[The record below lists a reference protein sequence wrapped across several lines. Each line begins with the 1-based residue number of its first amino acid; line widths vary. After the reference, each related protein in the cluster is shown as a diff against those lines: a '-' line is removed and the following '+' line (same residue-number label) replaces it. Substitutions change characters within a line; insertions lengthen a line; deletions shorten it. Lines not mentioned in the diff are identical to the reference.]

1 MTINYANLERN
12 IIIMSDK
19 HTKDMSKNHRS
30 RLRKRYELG
39 GADSFDDYLM
49 MELLLFDFIPR
60 VDTYPAAH
68 RLIDTFGSIEK
79 VFGSPKEE
87 LVKIEG
93 IGPKTAEKIEMYGDL
108 IERAVSE
115 RLSCVPFTS
124 DNGAAPYLIWMFR
137 KLEIDTVCLILLNER
152 GYITERNI
160 FLPYESKEG
169 SILIASDE
177 IIGGR
182 KPAYAILAHKHPVG
196 SLEVSGNDIL
206 VTEGF
211 FNICEK
217 YGTIPLQHYIVTDRE
232 ISAIIE
238 PLKSKA
244 AKQQKLSRKYMK
256 EKYKSTQK

>member
-1 MTINYANLERN
+1 MA
-12 IIIMSDK
+12 DK

-60 VDTYPAAH
+60 VDTYPMAH

-79 VFGSPKEE
+79 VFCASQKE

-93 IGPKTAEKIEMYGDL
+93 IGPKTAEKIELYGNL

-115 RLSCVPFTS
+115 RLSNVPFTT
-124 DNGAAPYLIWMFR
+124 DNGVSPYLIWTFR
-137 KLEIDTVCLILLNER
+137 KLEVDTVCLILLNER

-169 SILIASDE
+169 SILIVSDE
-177 IIGGR
+177 IIGQR

-196 SLEVSGNDIL
+196 SLEMSGNDIL

-211 FNICEK
+211 FKICEK
-217 YGTIPLQHYIVTDRE
+217 HGTIPLQHYIVTDHE
-232 ISAIIE
+232 AVGIIE
-238 PLKSKA
+238 PLRKKA
-244 AKQQKLSRKYMK
+244 PKTKTLSRKIMK
-256 EKYKSTQK
+256 EK